1 MHLDNSLGNV
11 KKIIERSSW
20 MGSMGVSNSIANISG
35 KNLNIQT
42 IAQYSF
48 PEAKAPKS
56 KFL

>member
-1 MHLDNSLGNV
+1 
-11 KKIIERSSW
+11 

>member
-1 MHLDNSLGNV
+1 
-11 KKIIERSSW
+11 

-42 IAQYSF
+42 IAHYSF